1 MVIHLPIWLKRLVS
15 FCLGILFIYY
25 DDYYKYIRPEDWLT
39 NSKRSEAPSG
49 EQRVA
54 SAPLPPTPSP
64 DSKVVQSSPQVN
76 QNVLPNGLTRTE
88 TALLRPEEQLMK
100 LNQRQQGQV

>member
-1 MVIHLPIWLKRLVS
+1 
-15 FCLGILFIYY
+15 
-25 DDYYKYIRPEDWLT
+25 
-39 NSKRSEAPSG
+39 
-49 EQRVA
+49 VA

-64 DSKVVQSSPQVN
+64 NSQVVQSSPQVN

-100 LNQRQQGQV
+100 LNQRQQG